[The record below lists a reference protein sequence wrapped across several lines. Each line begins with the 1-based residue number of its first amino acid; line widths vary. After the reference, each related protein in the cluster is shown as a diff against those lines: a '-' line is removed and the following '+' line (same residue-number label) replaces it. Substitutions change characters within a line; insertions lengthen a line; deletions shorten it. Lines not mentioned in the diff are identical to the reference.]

1 MLTFNS
7 ARDLRRAL
15 ESVREFDE
23 MVINDGGSTDDTLK
37 IAAEYGCRVIAQD
50 ATFKNPDNTLKDIG
64 GLRNQVV
71 DAAKHDWVL
80 ILDSDESISDGLRDE
95 IAQTVNA
102 PGDNMLYRVPMRMYI
117 GGREILYSSNY
128 PGYQYRFFN
137 RKSGAR
143 FIRPVHNKLAFD
155 ATLPIGTFK
164 NPWNVYWDAKDVDE
178 YDARSF
184 KYIAEELISFPNL
197 SAWDYFSYHIP
208 WHSRVIIAVIVK
220 TLRDRILH
228 PFGACMPLKIEFGR
242 VRFQVRLLWE
252 MGKKVFSAKTI

>member
-7 ARDLRRAL
+7 DRDLRRAL
-15 ESVREFDE
+15 ESVRDFDE
-23 MVINDGGSTDDTLK
+23 IVINDGGSKDDTLK

-50 ATFKNPDNTLKDIG
+50 AQFKNLDNTLKDIG
-64 GLRNQVV
+64 GLRNQVI

-95 IAQTVNA
+95 IAQAVNA
-102 PGDNMLYRVPMRMYI
+102 LGDNLLYRVPMRMYI
-117 GGREILYSSNY
+117 ADRAILYSSNY

-143 FIRPVHNKLAFD
+143 FVRPVHNKIAFD
-155 ATLPIGTFK
+155 LALAVGTFK

-184 KYIAEELISFPNL
+184 KYIAEEVRSFSNL
-197 SAWDYFSYHIP
+197 SAWDYLSYHIP

-252 MGKKVFSAKTI
+252 MGKKVLSSKST